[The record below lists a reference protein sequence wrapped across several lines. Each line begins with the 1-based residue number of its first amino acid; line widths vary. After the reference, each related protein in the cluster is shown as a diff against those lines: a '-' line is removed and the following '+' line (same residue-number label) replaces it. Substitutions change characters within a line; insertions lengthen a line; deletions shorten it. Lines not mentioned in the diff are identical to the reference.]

1 MQNELIASPTP
12 DQKRTFLQVL
22 TETGMTAEAIHASGA
37 ASSSIYLE
45 RTRDPAFA
53 ELWAMID
60 EAAMDRLRHVLM
72 DRALVACGQV
82 VEMDAKDPDTGELIL
97 DDEFQPMRVKRLIH
111 SNSAVM
117 TKLIEKMIPSA
128 DKAPPMAAIQIN
140 NNVGT
145 ELPPRPRLVIPGD
158 ETDG

>member
-1 MQNELIASPTP
+1 MQQELIASPTP

-22 TETGMTAEAIHASGA
+22 TETGMTAEAIQASGA
-37 ASSSIYLE
+37 ASSAIYLE

-53 ELWAMID
+53 ELWTMID
-60 EAAMDRLRHVLM
+60 EASMDRLRHVLM

-82 VEMDAKDPDTGELIL
+82 VEMDARDPDTGEFML
-97 DDEFQPMRVKRLIH
+97 DDDFQPIRVKRLIH

-128 DKAPPMAAIQIN
+128 DKAAPMAAIQIN
-140 NNVGT
+140 NTVGQ
-145 ELPPRPRLVIPGD
+145 ELPPRPRLITPGD
-158 ETDG
+158 DDG

>member
-1 MQNELIASPTP
+1 MQQELIASPTP

-22 TETGMTAEAIHASGA
+22 TETGMTAEAILASGA
-37 ASSSIYLE
+37 ASSAIYLE

-82 VEMDAKDPDTGELIL
+82 VEVDAKDPDTGELML
-97 DDEFQPMRVKRLIH
+97 NDDFQPVRVKRLVH

-128 DKAPPMAAIQIN
+128 DKAAPMAAIQIN

-158 ETDG
+158 TEDG

>member
-1 MQNELIASPTP
+1 MQQELIASPTP

-22 TETGMTAEAIHASGA
+22 TETGMTAEAILASGA
-37 ASSSIYLE
+37 ASSAIYLE

-82 VEMDAKDPDTGELIL
+82 VEVDAKDPDTGELML
-97 DDEFQPMRVKRLIH
+97 NDDFQPVRVKRLIH
-111 SNSAVM
+111 SNSSVM

-128 DKAPPMAAIQIN
+128 DKTAPMAAIQIN

-145 ELPPRPRLVIPGD
+145 QLPPRPRLVIPGD
-158 ETDG
+158 TDA